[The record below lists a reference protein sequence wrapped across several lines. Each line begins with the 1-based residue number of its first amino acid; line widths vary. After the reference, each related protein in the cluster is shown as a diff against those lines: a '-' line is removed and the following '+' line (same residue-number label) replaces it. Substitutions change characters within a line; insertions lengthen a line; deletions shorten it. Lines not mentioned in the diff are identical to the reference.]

1 MHDESSRMVYSA
13 FTEDIMRDAYT
24 KVVNS
29 PLNDRDL
36 SDCAKEIC
44 AELDRLLVEEIWP
57 RTKHRKYM

>member
-1 MHDESSRMVYSA
+1 
-13 FTEDIMRDAYT
+13 MRDAYT